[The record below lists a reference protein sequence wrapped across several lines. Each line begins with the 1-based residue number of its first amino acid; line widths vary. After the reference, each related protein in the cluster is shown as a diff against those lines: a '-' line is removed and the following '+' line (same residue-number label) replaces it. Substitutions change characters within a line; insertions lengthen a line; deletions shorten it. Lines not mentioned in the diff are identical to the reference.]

1 MQPSNLFCLMSS
13 EYDIQLLTTEEADI
27 TRAVLRDI
35 MPLIAGRSEADIR
48 KAFGISDETTNND

>member
-1 MQPSNLFCLMSS
+1 MQPSHLFCLMSS

-35 MPLIAGRSEADIR
+35 MPLIVGISEADIR
-48 KAFGISDETTNND
+48 KEFGISDETTNND

>member
-1 MQPSNLFCLMSS
+1 MAS
-13 EYDIQLLTTEEADI
+13 EHDLQLLTTEEADI

-35 MPLIAGRSEADIR
+35 MPLIAGRSEAEIR